1 MEFVNCVLKGNK
13 MKILF
18 KILIIL
24 SITLLVSCKRDRDET
39 RGQSKEKVTIKLSN
53 PVVNVY
59 IENSGSMFGYINGNT
74 EFKTDVRELLTLLKY
89 HYGDNKV
96 NLSFINS
103 NIYPI
108 KTDNKMDYITHLNPS
123 IFKIGNTFSSE
134 MNNVFKQVL
143 NKTSKNTISILVS
156 DCIYSVNG
164 KADDLSLQK
173 TGTKDAFLT
182 KSKGG
187 FNISTAIV
195 KLNSK
200 FNGIYYDM
208 NNEKHKLNNEMRPY
222 YMVLMGSD
230 LALNDISS
238 KVDFP
243 KKMQGFQN
251 KLVLTSNNY
260 SNKIYYT
267 LVNAIS
273 DNGRYKTLRDASTKE
288 SIKGMKD
295 IQLNNSGKGNFT
307 FSIAIDLSNVPVE
320 NSYAKS
326 INNYQIKGRNYKIK
340 SIQEFNSTLLKPNA
354 LPILQNNKKYPTHI
368 ITFESTTKNFT
379 DLKCVLEN
387 KIPDWVNRTTTEDDT
402 NLNSNKNKTFGF
414 KYLIEGISEA
424 NQVINSNYK
433 DFFEINITIKNN

>member
-1 MEFVNCVLKGNK
+1 
-13 MKILF
+13 MKLLSKLF
-18 KILIIL
+18 LF
-24 SITLLVSCKRDRDET
+24 LLVYSTLTSCRRDREDN
-39 RGQSKEKVTIKLSN
+39 KDLPKKSN
-53 PVVNVY
+53 VSNVNFTVNVY
-59 IENSGSMFGYINGNT
+59 LENSGSMFGYINGNT

-208 NNEKHKLNNEMRPY
+208 NNGKHNLNNEMRPY
-222 YMVLMGSD
+222 YLVLMGSD

-243 KKMQGFQN
+243 KTEMQGYKN

-260 SNKIYYT
+260 SNKTYYT
-267 LVNAIS
+267 LVNALS

-295 IQLNNSGKGNFT
+295 IQLNNSGNSNFI
-307 FSIAIDLSNVPVE
+307 FSVAIDLSNIPVE
-320 NSYAKS
+320 NTYAKT
-326 INNYQIKGRNYKIK
+326 IDNYKIIGNNYEIT
-340 SIQEFNSTLLKPNA
+340 SIKEFNSNLLKPNA
-354 LPILQNNKKYPTHI
+354 LPILQNNKKSPTHI
-368 ITFESTTKNFT
+368 ITFKARTKNYT
-379 DLKCVLEN
+379 DLKCLLEN
-387 KIPDWVNRTTTEDDT
+387 KIPDWVKLTTTVDDT
-402 NLNSNKNKTFGF
+402 KINSNKNKTFGF

-424 NQVINSNYK
+424 NQIINTNSK

>member
-1 MEFVNCVLKGNK
+1 

-39 RGQSKEKVTIKLSN
+39 PDSPIENVPVMLTN

-59 IENSGSMFGYINGNT
+59 IENSGSMFGYINGDT
-74 EFKTDVRELLTLLKY
+74 EFKTDVRELLTLLKF
-89 HYGDNKV
+89 HYSDKNV
-96 NLSFINS
+96 HLSFINS
-103 NIYPI
+103 KIHHINTNDKISF
-108 KTDNKMDYITHLNPS
+108 ITNLTPS
-123 IFKIGNTFSSE
+123 TFKVGETFKSE
-134 MNNVFKQVL
+134 MNNVFKQIL
-143 NKTSKNTISILVS
+143 DKTNRNTISILVS
-156 DCIYSVNG
+156 DCIYSVDGLAN
-164 KADDLSLQK
+164 SLNVCK

-195 KLNSK
+195 ELNSK

-208 NNEKHKLNNEMRPY
+208 NNDKHKLNNEMRPY
-222 YMVLMGSD
+222 YMILMGSD

-243 KKMQGFQN
+243 KTQMEGYQN

-267 LVNAIS
+267 IVNALS

-307 FSIAIDLSNVPVE
+307 FSVAIDLRNVPVE
-320 NSYAKS
+320 NAYAKS
-326 INNYQIKGRNYKIK
+326 INNYQIKGGNYKIK
-340 SIQEFNSTLLKPNA
+340 SIQEYNSKLLKPNA
-354 LPILQNNKKYPTHI
+354 LPILQNNKKSPTHI
-368 ITFESTTKNFT
+368 ITFEATTKNFT
-379 DLKCVLEN
+379 DLKCVLKN
-387 KIPDWVNRTTTEDDT
+387 KIPDWVNLTTTEVDT
-402 NLNSNKNKTFGF
+402 NINSNKNKTFGF

-424 NQVINSNYK
+424 NQIINPNSK
-433 DFFEINITIKNN
+433 DYFEINITIKNN